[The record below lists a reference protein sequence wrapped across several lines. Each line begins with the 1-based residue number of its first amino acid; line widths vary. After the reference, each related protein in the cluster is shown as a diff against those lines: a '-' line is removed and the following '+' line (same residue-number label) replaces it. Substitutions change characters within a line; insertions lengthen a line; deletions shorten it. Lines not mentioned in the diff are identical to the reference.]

1 MLAAQCITWGKAA
14 LTNLHLKGEKCLEC
28 FQLVVV
34 EDYLDVTLVW
44 SGGHLLEMVRGQI
57 VYFEPKLS
65 QISEENVINLRC
77 FYTTTIRVVANHY
90 REVMYLAGF
99 LDFLKNKNK
108 LEMKVKVL

>member
-1 MLAAQCITWGKAA
+1 MQCFYFYLKIFPDLYWIILAAQCITWGKAA
-14 LTNLHLKGEKCLEC
+14 LTNLHLKDGKCLEY

-34 EDYLDVTLVW
+34 VLEDYLDVTLVW

-77 FYTTTIRVVANHY
+77 FYTTTIHVANHFI
-90 REVMYLAGF
+90 G
-99 LDFLKNKNK
+99 K
-108 LEMKVKVL
+108 

>member
-14 LTNLHLKGEKCLEC
+14 LTNLHLKYFWLAGLEV
-28 FQLVVV
+28 L

-77 FYTTTIRVVANHY
+77 FYTTTIHFI
-90 REVMYLAGF
+90 G
-99 LDFLKNKNK
+99 K
-108 LEMKVKVL
+108 

>member
-1 MLAAQCITWGKAA
+1 MQCFYFYLKIFPDLYWIMLAAQCITWGKAA
-14 LTNLHLKGEKCLEC
+14 LTNLHLKGEKCLEY

-77 FYTTTIRVVANHY
+77 FNTTTIHTANH
-90 REVMYLAGF
+90 L
-99 LDFLKNKNK
+99 
-108 LEMKVKVL
+108 

>member
-14 LTNLHLKGEKCLEC
+14 LTNLHLKDEKYCEYFWSAAL
-28 FQLVVV
+28 

-77 FYTTTIRVVANHY
+77 FYTTTIQVAIHY

-108 LEMKVKVL
+108 LEMELKVG

>member
-14 LTNLHLKGEKCLEC
+14 LTNLHLKGEKCLEY
-28 FQLVVV
+28 FQLVVM

-77 FYTTTIRVVANHY
+77 FYTTTIQVAIHY
-90 REVMYLAGF
+90 RKVMYLAGF
-99 LDFLKNKNK
+99 LDFLKNENK
-108 LEMKVKVL
+108 LEMKPKVC

>member
-14 LTNLHLKGEKCLEC
+14 LTNLHLKY
-28 FQLVVV
+28 FWLVVV

-77 FYTTTIRVVANHY
+77 FYTTTIHGANHFI
-90 REVMYLAGF
+90 G
-99 LDFLKNKNK
+99 K
-108 LEMKVKVL
+108 